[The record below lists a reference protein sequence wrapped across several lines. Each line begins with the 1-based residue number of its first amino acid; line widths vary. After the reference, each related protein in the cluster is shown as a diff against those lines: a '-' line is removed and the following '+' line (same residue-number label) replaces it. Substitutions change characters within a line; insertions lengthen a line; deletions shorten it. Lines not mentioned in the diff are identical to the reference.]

1 MNKQNWNKKTK
12 NKIGKGGGENGR
24 NHREGREHQA
34 FFLPLRILQKQIS
47 EFSCLCKIVLSDTA
61 SAIFLTFKRQH
72 FLLILCIMVEAETQ
86 MAVHGKSAS
95 FSTQGRDHSCNLQIP
110 DMVCVPILVI
120 CPVQYMQAPTK
131 HKKPRALRGTC
142 SLCITYAV
150 QHKQPNNAAVF
161 THPES
166 KPTTSKKQ
174 MWKQKESDFSPGNH
188 RYSRKK
194 A

>member
-24 NHREGREHQA
+24 NYREGREHQA
-34 FFLPLRILQKQIS
+34 FLLPLRILQKQIS

-95 FSTQGRDHSCNLQIP
+95 FSTQCRDHSCNLQIP

-142 SLCITYAV
+142 SLCITLCSAA
-150 QHKQPNNAAVF
+150 QAAKQCCCFHA
-161 THPES
+161 S
-166 KPTTSKKQ
+166 
-174 MWKQKESDFSPGNH
+174 
-188 RYSRKK
+188 
-194 A
+194 